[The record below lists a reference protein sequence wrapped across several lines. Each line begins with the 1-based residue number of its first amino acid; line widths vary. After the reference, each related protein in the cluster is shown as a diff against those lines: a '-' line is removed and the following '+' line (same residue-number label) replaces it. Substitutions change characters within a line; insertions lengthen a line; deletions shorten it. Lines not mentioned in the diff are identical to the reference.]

1 MIKREAEKEIIDLSR
16 QFKAVALVGPRQSG
30 KTTLA
35 RKAFAHLPYVNLE
48 NLDTRNFALNDPR
61 GFLKQYASG
70 AIIDEAQRTPEL
82 FAYLQQTLDESAE
95 KGRFIITGSNNFLL
109 QENISQTLAGR
120 IAYLYLLPFTINEIG
135 ATSDVDSIIH
145 KGLYPPIYDQNIEP
159 SKWYANYTRTY
170 VERDVRQIK
179 NITNLNA
186 FEKFLRLCAGRVG
199 QLLNMNSLAIE
210 AGVDGKTIAS
220 WISVLESSFIIFK
233 LQPHHASFNKRIV
246 KMPKLYFYDTGLACS
261 LLGISSPLQ
270 LNTHYAK
277 GSLFENFVIT
287 ELVKIRYNQG
297 ENHNLFFWRDSIG
310 HEVDLLVETPKGLF
324 PIEIKAGSTIND
336 NFFKGIEYWN
346 RLAGNKKGIIVY
358 NGEGKQERS
367 SGIKILPWH
376 NINCI
381 YDTIY

>member
-1 MIKREAEKEIIDLSR
+1 MVKREAEKELIELSR

-35 RKAFAHLPYVNLE
+35 RNVFAHLPYVNLE

-61 GFLKQYASG
+61 GFLKQYSSG
-70 AIIDEAQRTPEL
+70 AILDEAQRTPEL
-82 FAYLQQTLDESAE
+82 FAYLQQILDESSE
-95 KGRFIITGSNNFLL
+95 TGRFIITGSNNFLL
-109 QENISQTLAGR
+109 QENISQSLAGR
-120 IAYLYLLPFTINEIG
+120 IAYLYLLPFTIEEAGSSNNI
-135 ATSDVDSIIH
+135 DNVLH

-159 SKWYANYTRTY
+159 SKWHANYIRTY

-179 NITNLNA
+179 NISNLNV

-220 WISVLESSFIIFK
+220 WINVLESSFIIYR
-233 LQPHHASFNKRIV
+233 LQPHHASFNKRVV

-261 LLGISSPLQ
+261 LLGISSPSQ
-270 LNTHYAK
+270 LSTHYAK

-287 ELVKIRYNQG
+287 ELVKFRYNRG
-297 ENHNLFFWRDSIG
+297 DNHNLFFWRDNIG

-324 PIEIKAGSTIND
+324 PIEIKAGSTIRD
-336 NFFKGIEYWN
+336 NFFEGVEYWN
-346 RLAGNKKGIIVY
+346 KLAGNTRGVVVY
-358 NGEGKQERS
+358 TGDSKQERS
-367 SGIKILPWH
+367 SGISILPWLS
-376 NINCI
+376 INNI
-381 YDTIY
+381 YDLV